1 QRLASSLTM
10 GVTWGTAT
18 LIFYAAFSIFKS
30 NDNGP
35 WIFWFFGVACLI
47 CAITSFLL
55 RPLKNNA

>member
-1 QRLASSLTM
+1 M

-30 NDNGP
+30 IGNEQ
-35 WIFWFFGVACLI
+35 WIFWFFGAACLI